1 MPNNEFI
8 RVEYDRRR
16 RVVIDG
22 SPNGFTNDT
31 ITVSRGPHRVTL
43 GVPVNYEPA
52 FRKPTVTG
60 TTATS
65 PMVLQFTRTGA

>member
-8 RVEYDRRR
+8 RVDYDRRR

-22 SPNGFTNDT
+22 SSNGFTNET

-60 TTATS
+60 TTPGN
-65 PMVLQFTRTGA
+65 PMPLEFTRTGE